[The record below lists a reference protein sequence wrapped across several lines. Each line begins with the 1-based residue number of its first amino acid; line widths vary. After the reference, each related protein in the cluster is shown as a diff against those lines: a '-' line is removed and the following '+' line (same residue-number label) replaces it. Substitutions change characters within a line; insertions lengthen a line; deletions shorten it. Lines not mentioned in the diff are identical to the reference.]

1 MSKNGAASKGRAP
14 FFQAAQSRL
23 FQLAEKRALTN
34 MDKARISEAA
44 VLLRLTLV
52 GLEPFGS
59 PFDGD
64 TADWLVRAASGVKIV
79 QVKFAS
85 RGAYGAPCI
94 RLRRSDGRGRSRLY
108 EDGEVDFFVGYD
120 LYSDTAAV
128 WAWGEV
134 KKQQWVSFHEKAVER
149 WDKIK

>member
-1 MSKNGAASKGRAP
+1 MFRLVGR
-14 FFQAAQSRL
+14 RV
-23 FQLAEKRALTN
+23 LTN

-44 VLLRLTLV
+44 VLMRLAAV

-64 TADWLVRAASGVKIV
+64 TADWLVKSLSGVKII
-79 QVKFAS
+79 QVKFAT
-85 RGAYGAPCI
+85 RAKYGAPFI
-94 RLRRSDGRGRSRLY
+94 RLRRSDGRGHSRSY
-108 EDGEVDFFVGYD
+108 KAGEADFFVGYD

-128 WAWGEV
+128 WGWDEV
-134 KKQQWVSFHEKAVER
+134 RKQQCVTFRDDAVER